1 MYLNATR
8 GRRGPVASVDDDEE
22 RSPFERRVSRR
33 NVSRS
38 RVRMIAQSTCSTA
51 RHADEPTAGSVVARA
66 RDGQDGAPV
75 SVERARS
82 GAARREGERGA
93 GRARA
98 PRTRGRGPARGDD
111 GADGAPRPMAPPG
124 EPTVKFLHPPSRPR
138 RARDA
143 GRVRARG
150 KRTGTHVD
158 GVLVVRRGVVAQD
171 AVRVPG
177 LPPRRRFRPVRIVI
191 HRSAPRGEPRAS
203 PDDGPRA
210 HPRGD
215 ARARARAPGTSL
227 ARSRPLPR
235 DPRGTIARV
244 RRLAWSACATVS
256 ARVLGRGDGAEPLS
270 GRCGRA
276 CAGGLRRRKRGA
288 DDRRGGR
295 LEKDELKRPTCRVR
309 GIDAT
314 SDGRRFQK
322 TTLDR
327 DEREATIGERPPVE
341 TETRRTRR
349 AFPSTRLGSKGL
361 GSTRRTSPLAPP
373 RRRRR

>member
-1 MYLNATR
+1 MLRKRRRERERRRGGGGGARGKGRVRKRATR
-8 GRRGPVASVDDDEE
+8 GTPREVTPRGVPE
-22 RSPFERRVSRR
+22 RDARSEGTGRERRRR
-33 NVSRS
+33 RRAVAVRTTGLATKRLALARS
-38 RVRMIAQSTCSTA
+38 NHRPIDVFDRAPRRRTDGGLG
-51 RHADEPTAGSVVARA
+51 RRARA
-66 RDGQDGAPV
+66 ATGGEDGAPV
-75 SVERARS
+75 AVERARS

-177 LPPRRRFRPVRIVI
+177 LPPRRRVRPVRIVI

-244 RRLAWSACATVS
+244 RRLAWSACATVR

-276 CAGGLRRRKRGA
+276 RAPEDGGDENEALTIVEG
-288 DDRRGGR
+288 DD
-295 LEKDELKRPTCRVR
+295 
-309 GIDAT
+309 
-314 SDGRRFQK
+314 S
-322 TTLDR
+322 
-327 DEREATIGERPPVE
+327 
-341 TETRRTRR
+341 
-349 AFPSTRLGSKGL
+349 
-361 GSTRRTSPLAPP
+361 RRTS
-373 RRRRR
+373 

>member
-1 MYLNATR
+1 
-8 GRRGPVASVDDDEE
+8 
-22 RSPFERRVSRR
+22 
-33 NVSRS
+33 
-38 RVRMIAQSTCSTA
+38 MIAQSTCSTA
-51 RHADEPTAGSVVARA
+51 RHADEPTAGSVVRA
-66 RDGQDGAPV
+66 RRTGGEDGAPV
-75 SVERARS
+75 AVERARS

-93 GRARA
+93 GRRA

-177 LPPRRRFRPVRIVI
+177 LPPRRRVRPVRIVI

-235 DPRGTIARV
+235 DPRGRSPAFGASRGARV
-244 RRLAWSACATVS
+244 RRCARAFWAGATAPS
-256 ARVLGRGDGAEPLS
+256 RSPGAAGARV
-270 GRCGRA
+270 
-276 CAGGLRRRKRGA
+276 RRRM
-288 DDRRGGR
+288 
-295 LEKDELKRPTCRVR
+295 
-309 GIDAT
+309 
-314 SDGRRFQK
+314 
-322 TTLDR
+322 
-327 DEREATIGERPPVE
+327 EATK
-341 TETRRTRR
+341 TRR
-349 AFPSTRLGSKGL
+349 
-361 GSTRRTSPLAPP
+361 
-373 RRRRR
+373 